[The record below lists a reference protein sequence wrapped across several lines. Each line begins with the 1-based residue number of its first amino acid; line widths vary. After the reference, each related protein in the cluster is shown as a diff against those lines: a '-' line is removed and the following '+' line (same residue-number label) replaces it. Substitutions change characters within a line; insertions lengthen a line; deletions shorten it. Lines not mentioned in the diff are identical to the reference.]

1 MGNKTE
7 TEVKAQQ
14 ESATPSGV
22 KQFTFTLGQVHN
34 LLTNVINTTEV
45 DKNGQQVVVSKL
57 QKESGGRHFEYSGQ
71 ERYRLM
77 RFSKWLSERGKE
89 IEEER
94 NRLMSITPE
103 EESKMTKTK
112 DAQWREFM
120 EQDVV
125 YEGIPVSG
133 SEDFFGRVPLGFDV
147 IGQLNGVISLD

>member
-7 TEVKAQQ
+7 EKQTTELEAK
-14 ESATPSGV
+14 SAV
-22 KQFTFTLGQVHN
+22 KQFTFTLGQVHS
-34 LLTNVINTTEV
+34 LLVTVINTTDT

-94 NRLMSITPE
+94 NRLMGITAE
-103 EESKMTKTK
+103 EEAKMTKTK
-112 DAQWREFM
+112 DAQWQEFM

-125 YEGIPVSG
+125 YEGIPVVG

-147 IGQLNGVISLD
+147 IGKLNGVISLD